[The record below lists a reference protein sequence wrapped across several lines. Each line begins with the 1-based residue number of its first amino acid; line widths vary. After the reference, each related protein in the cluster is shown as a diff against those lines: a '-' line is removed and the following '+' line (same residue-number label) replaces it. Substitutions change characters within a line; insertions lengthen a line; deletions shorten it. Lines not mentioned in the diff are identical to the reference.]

1 MDYKFFFSNL
11 DNVLFK
17 KKKKNKVRFIIF
29 LYVLKISN
37 SIYLVEKL
45 KKLEKEYTTARP
57 TYHRFNYNRLRVKQ
71 ATSTSEH
78 VSMEYTT
85 QREEVMLPILTF
97 VLFSETRMPRGT
109 SNRYNYSIFFFLF
122 RALFQGCM
130 VLHG

>member
-1 MDYKFFFSNL
+1 M
-11 DNVLFK
+11 
-17 KKKKNKVRFIIF
+17 
-29 LYVLKISN
+29 
-37 SIYLVEKL
+37 EKL

-109 SNRYNYSIFFFLF
+109 SNRYNYSIFFFSL